1 MKGYEV
7 IADVLADAGIEV
19 LFGLVG
25 EANMLLADAFV
36 RRHRGRYVATP
47 REDGAVQAALGYA
60 HTGAGVG
67 VATVTHGPGLTNA
80 VTALTEAVRN
90 RVPVVVLAGDT
101 ARSDKASLQDIDQAA
116 VVAPTGAGFEDVR
129 AVDQLVDDLHRAF
142 RRAREERRPIVA
154 NLPVDLQDA
163 ETEAPTA
170 APAVP
175 RSPRPSVLG
184 DLDLAL
190 GVIASASRPLLLA
203 GRGAVR
209 AGAREVLL
217 ELAEVLGAPVAT
229 TLKAKGLFHGQ
240 PYDLGLFGTLSS
252 DLTGRVIADADAV
265 LAIGAGLNRYTAGH
279 GGLLHGKAVVQVD
292 DDAAAIA
299 RWSPVTASVVGD
311 AQDVARTMTSWL
323 RDAEH
328 RPHPGMRTP
337 ELLAELTAWT
347 PGSEFED
354 RSTADT
360 VDLRT
365 FTLALDQLLPAERNL
380 VTDIG
385 RYVMAPLRFL
395 SVTDPEAAVAPLG
408 FGAVGQGP
416 GTAVGVAVARP
427 HAPTVLAI
435 GDGGLMM
442 SLAELTTAVRE
453 GLDLIVVVY
462 NDGSYAAEYHNF
474 ARLDLDP
481 GLSLLQWPVLAPL
494 AEAFGARAVTVT
506 SLDDLPQVAAAIE
519 SRDRPLLL
527 DVRVDPAVRIGFYD

>member
-1 MKGYEV
+1 MKGYEA
-7 IADVLADAGIEV
+7 IADVLANAGIAV
-19 LFGLVG
+19 LFGVIG

-47 REDGAVQAALGYA
+47 REDGAIQAALGYA

-67 VATVTHGPGLTNA
+67 VATVTHGPGLTNT

-90 RVPVVVLAGDT
+90 RVPVVVLTGDT
-101 ARSDKASLQDIDQAA
+101 ARADKASLQDIDQAA

-129 AVDQLVDDLHRAF
+129 APDQLVDDLQWAL
-142 RRAREERRPIVA
+142 RRANQERRPIVV

-163 ETEAPTA
+163 EVEPPAA
-170 APAVP
+170 APAIP
-175 RSPRPSVLG
+175 RSPRPAVAS
-184 DLDLAL
+184 DLDRAL

-209 AGAREVLL
+209 SDAREVLL

-229 TLKAKGLFHGQ
+229 TLKAKGLFHGR

-252 DLTGRVIADADAV
+252 ELTGRVIADADAV
-265 LAIGAGLNRYTAGH
+265 LAVGAGLNRYTTGH

-292 DDAAAIA
+292 DDPEAIA
-299 RWSPVTASVVGD
+299 RGFPVTASVVGD
-311 AQDVARTMTSWL
+311 AREVAGTMTSWL
-323 RDAEH
+323 QGAEH
-328 RPHPGMRTP
+328 RPHPGLRTP
-337 ELLAELTAWT
+337 ALLTELADWT
-347 PGSEFED
+347 PASEFED
-354 RSTADT
+354 RSTADA

-365 FTLALDQLLPAERNL
+365 FTIALDELLPTDRNL

-385 RYVMAPLRFL
+385 RYVMAPIRFL
-395 SVTDPEAAVAPLG
+395 SVTDPAAAVAPLG

-416 GTAVGVAVARP
+416 GTAVGVALARP

-474 ARLDLDP
+474 TRLGLDP
-481 GLSLLQWPVLAPL
+481 ELSLLRWPPLAPL

-506 SLDDLPQVAAAIE
+506 SLDDLPRVAEAIE
-519 SRDRPLLL
+519 TRDRPLLL